1 MIQQRT
7 PPAPAASPI
16 SRPHLW
22 AASFATE
29 TGLLHVIAGQD
40 HFQEWWGYGVFFL
53 VVSLCQFVGG
63 AMLLFKSGR
72 GLYWAGIAG
81 TVVVLAVWT
90 VSRTVG
96 VHIGPDS
103 AAPEPIG
110 LLDALCGGLEVALV
124 FFLVRLLR
132 DSAPAPFERVSMGPA
147 RGPYGPARGQTTG
160 PGKL

>member
-1 MIQQRT
+1 LNQST
-7 PPAPAASPI
+7 PFAQAASTI

-29 TGLLHVIAGQD
+29 TGLLHAIAGQD

-53 VVSLCQFVGG
+53 IVSLCQFIGG
-63 AMLLFKSGR
+63 ALLLFKSSH
-72 GLYWAGIAG
+72 GLYWAGIVG

-110 LLDALCGGLEVALV
+110 LLDALCGGLECALLFV
-124 FFLVRLLR
+124 LVRLLR
-132 DSAPAPFERVSMGPA
+132 GSAPAPFEQA
-147 RGPYGPARGQTTG
+147 RMAPDREAYGSVHGQ
-160 PGKL
+160 